1 MTFETLLAAGRN
13 VDSFD
18 LMTQA
23 RLSVTLPEGVWITD
37 VSTAHPEA
45 TFRVLAAMPGED
57 AGFGLVRITAPDV
70 ESILEE
76 MRAAEDVTS
85 VSVLQR
91 DEERAIVQ
99 FETTQPL
106 LLLSAR
112 ESRLPIELPVD
123 IRDGEATV
131 EVTASRERLSELGDQ
146 LHAFGLRF
154 EVEYVHER
162 IETERLLSKRQ
173 RETLLAAVE
182 HGYYDTPRGCSL
194 TELAEELDVAK
205 STCSETLHRVEEIVV
220 KRFVRE
226 LPESN
231 ETLESTPTDR
241 S

>member
-1 MTFETLLAAGRN
+1 M
-13 VDSFD
+13 DSFD

-57 AGFGLVRITAPDV
+57 AGFGLVRITASDV

-85 VSVLQR
+85 VSMLQR

-123 IRDGEATV
+123 IRTGRQP
-131 EVTASRERLSELGDQ
+131 SR
-146 LHAFGLRF
+146 
-154 EVEYVHER
+154 
-162 IETERLLSKRQ
+162 
-173 RETLLAAVE
+173 
-182 HGYYDTPRGCSL
+182 
-194 TELAEELDVAK
+194 
-205 STCSETLHRVEEIVV
+205 
-220 KRFVRE
+220 
-226 LPESN
+226 
-231 ETLESTPTDR
+231 
-241 S
+241 